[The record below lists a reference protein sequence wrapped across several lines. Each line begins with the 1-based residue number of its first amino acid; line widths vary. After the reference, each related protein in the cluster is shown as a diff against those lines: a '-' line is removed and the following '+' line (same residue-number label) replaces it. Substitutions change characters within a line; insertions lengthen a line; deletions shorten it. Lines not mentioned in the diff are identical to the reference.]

1 MTNYPEYSHDG
12 IHDRLTHCAAP
23 PIFYSHLERM
33 ISGSRRSGAPLTLVS
48 ISIPILSSLDEIIS
62 IAHVVNKLM
71 RKEDLC
77 GRTGYFQFV
86 IVLTGNLANGEKLL
100 ERIQGSTNLEFTSQ
114 LVEWAPE
121 ETSLQLLFRMDL
133 AGELAI

>member
-23 PIFYSHLERM
+23 PIFYSHLDRM

-121 ETSLQLLFRMDL
+121 ETSLQLLFRTDL

>member
-23 PIFYSHLERM
+23 PIFYSHLDRM

-86 IVLTGNLANGEKLL
+86 VVLSGNVANGEKLL
-100 ERIQGSTNLEFTSQ
+100 ERIQSSTNLEFTSQ

-121 ETSLQLLFRMDL
+121 ETSLQLLYRMDL

>member
-23 PIFYSHLERM
+23 PIFYSHLDRM

-121 ETSLQLLFRMDL
+121 ETSLQLLYRMDL

>member
-1 MTNYPEYSHDG
+1 
-12 IHDRLTHCAAP
+12 
-23 PIFYSHLERM
+23 M